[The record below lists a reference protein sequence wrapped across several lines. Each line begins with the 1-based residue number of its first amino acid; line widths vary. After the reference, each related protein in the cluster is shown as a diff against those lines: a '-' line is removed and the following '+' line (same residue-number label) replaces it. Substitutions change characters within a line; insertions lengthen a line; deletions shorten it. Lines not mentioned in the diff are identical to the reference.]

1 MGHVGR
7 RGESAVTDSSSPLVD
22 RVGRR
27 TFLKVLGS
35 AGPAAAAAACSP
47 VPPER
52 IIPFVVPP
60 DDVVP
65 GVATWYASVC
75 GECPAGCGVRVRT
88 REGRAVK
95 VEGNPEHPVNRGGLC
110 VRGQASLQGLY
121 NPDRITGPHRRR
133 VTDAAAGRSVLEPVA
148 WDEAQQDLVGRLQAL
163 YEAGRGD
170 RVALITPPLTGT
182 LGELVSRWSAALGA
196 RWVRYEP
203 FGYEAIRAANERV
216 FGRREVP
223 HYDFARAEMVVSF
236 GADFLETFSSP
247 AGFARD
253 HAGARRVRDGR
264 TTRFVQIEPRLSMT
278 GAGADAWHAVTP
290 RTEGLV
296 AAAMVQVIVSEQR
309 AQGVPAEEAARIGEL
324 VDGVS
329 PEAVS
334 GAAGLSADR
343 IRELARAFSDPALG
357 PGRTLAVGGGV
368 GVSGANATA
377 AQVAVSLLNHVAGNV
392 GSTVDFDAAA
402 TPDPATWA
410 EMQALAEAM
419 RAGEIELAVVHDVNP
434 VFAMPAAADFRG
446 ALAEVPFVAALS
458 SQPDET
464 TAEAD
469 LLLPVH
475 TPLESWGDSNPRRG
489 VWGLMQPTMRP
500 VFDTRH
506 VGDLLIE
513 AARALGGDMTAFLP
527 RRGDFYRYLRDAWEA
542 MQPIPEPAAA
552 ASAADPGAPAADPGA
567 PAAGQDAA
575 PVADA
580 GTPVSGDA
588 AAPVANQDA
597 PAADAGAPV
606 VGAAAAPV
614 VNQDAPAVDQGA
626 PVAGT
631 AAAPAAPEAPAAG
644 QDAAPVA
651 DAGTP
656 ASGDAAAVADP
667 NAPAAEPQEPAAA
680 EAPPPEPPDF
690 ETWWADAL
698 RRGGV
703 TLPVD
708 PVEAALRPGVFD
720 ADLAA
725 GLGAPARRRRLSL
738 VAYPSL
744 HFFDG
749 RSANRPWL
757 QEIPDPL
764 LKTTWGTGIEMTPD
778 TAEALGAEEGQ
789 LVTVA
794 SDHGQVDA
802 SVILNPHLADGV
814 VAIAI
819 GQGHTDFGRYA
830 TGRGVSPMALLD
842 PVPEAPSGGVRWV
855 GTGVDVTPR
864 ELSRPIPRLQRTF
877 DQEGRDLA
885 QAVSLAALAA
895 GDVHPEE
902 HHFSL
907 YPEHEHPVHRWGM
920 AIDLDACNG
929 CNACVAAC
937 YAENNVPVMGADRM
951 RRGRTMSWLR
961 IERFDEPR
969 AGGGG
974 DDVRFL
980 PMLCQHCDHAPCE
993 TVCPVYATY
1002 HTEEG
1007 LNAQIYNRC
1016 VGTRYCSNNCPYKVR
1031 RFNWFMPEFEAPL
1044 QLQLNPDV
1052 TARSD
1057 GVMEKC
1063 TFCVQRIQDGKER
1076 ARDEDRPV
1084 RDGDVSPACAQSCPA
1099 QAIVFGDMN
1108 DPASRVTQLSA
1119 DARAYHALNVFNTR
1133 PAVTYLKKVNRDG

>member
-1 MGHVGR
+1 M
-7 RGESAVTDSSSPLVD
+7 TDSSSPLVD

-75 GECPAGCGVRVRT
+75 GECPAGCGIRVRT

-133 VTDAAAGRSVLEPVA
+133 VTDAEAGRSVLEPVA
-148 WDEAQQDLVGRLQAL
+148 WDEAQQALVERLQAL

-182 LGELVSRWSAALGA
+182 LGELVSSWSAALGA

-216 FGRREVP
+216 FGRAEVP

-236 GADFLETFSSP
+236 GADFLETFGSP

-264 TTRFVQIEPRLSMT
+264 TTQFVQIEPRLSMT
-278 GAGADAWHAVTP
+278 GAGADAWHAVAP
-290 RTEGLV
+290 QTEGLV

-324 VDGVS
+324 VAGVS

-392 GSTVDFDAAA
+392 GSTVDFDAASTVDAA
-402 TPDPATWA
+402 TYA
-410 EMQALAEAM
+410 EMQGLAEAM
-419 RAGEIELAVVHDVNP
+419 RAGEIELAIVHDVNP

-458 SQPDET
+458 SLPDET
-464 TAEAD
+464 TAQAD

-475 TPLESWGDSNPRRG
+475 TSLESWGDSNPRRG

-542 MQPIPEPAAA
+542 MQPVPEPAAA
-552 ASAADPGAPAADPGA
+552 PADP
-567 PAAGQDAA
+567 
-575 PVADA
+575 
-580 GTPVSGDA
+580 S
-588 AAPVANQDA
+588 
-597 PAADAGAPV
+597 
-606 VGAAAAPV
+606 
-614 VNQDAPAVDQGA
+614 
-626 PVAGT
+626 
-631 AAAPAAPEAPAAG
+631 
-644 QDAAPVA
+644 
-651 DAGTP
+651 
-656 ASGDAAAVADP
+656 
-667 NAPAAEPQEPAAA
+667 APAAEPQEPAA

-725 GLGAPARRRRLSL
+725 ELGAPAPRRRLGL

-749 RSANRPWL
+749 RGASRPWL

-764 LKTTWGTGIEMTPD
+764 LKTTWGTGVEMTPD

-802 SVILNPHLADGV
+802 SVIVNPHLADGV

-830 TGRGVSPMALLD
+830 TGRGVNPIALLD
-842 PVPEAPSGGVRWV
+842 PAPEAPSGGVRWV

-864 ELSRPIPRLQRTF
+864 ELSRPIPRLQRNF
-877 DQEGRDLA
+877 DQEGRGLA
-885 QAVSLAALAA
+885 QSVSLAALAA

-907 YPEHEHPVHRWGM
+907 YPEHEHPVHSWGM

-969 AGGGG
+969 TGG
-974 DDVRFL
+974 DGADVRFL

-993 TVCPVYATY
+993 SVCPVYATY
-1002 HTEEG
+1002 HTDEG

-1063 TFCVQRIQDGKER
+1063 SFCIQRIQDGKER

-1119 DARAYHALNVFNTR
+1119 DARAYHALSVFNTR
-1133 PAVTYLKKVNRDG
+1133 PAVTYLKKVDRDA

>member
-7 RGESAVTDSSSPLVD
+7 RGESAVTDSSSPIVD

-133 VTDAAAGRSVLEPVA
+133 VTDAEAGRSVLEPVA
-148 WDEAQQDLVGRLQAL
+148 WEEAQQDLVGRLQAL
-163 YEAGRGD
+163 YESGRGD

-236 GADFLETFSSP
+236 GADFLETFGSP

-278 GAGADAWHAVTP
+278 GAGADAWHAVAP
-290 RTEGLV
+290 HTEGLV

-377 AQVAVSLLNHVAGNV
+377 AQVAVSLLNHVAGNI

-527 RRGDFYRYLRDAWEA
+527 GRGDFYRYLRDAWEA
-542 MQPIPEPAAA
+542 MQPVPEPAAA
-552 ASAADPGAPAADPGA
+552 AP
-567 PAAGQDAA
+567 
-575 PVADA
+575 
-580 GTPVSGDA
+580 
-588 AAPVANQDA
+588 
-597 PAADAGAPV
+597 
-606 VGAAAAPV
+606 
-614 VNQDAPAVDQGA
+614 
-626 PVAGT
+626 
-631 AAAPAAPEAPAAG
+631 
-644 QDAAPVA
+644 
-651 DAGTP
+651 
-656 ASGDAAAVADP
+656 VADP

-720 ADLAA
+720 AALAA
-725 GLGAPARRRRLSL
+725 DLGAPAPRRRLSL

-749 RSANRPWL
+749 RGANRPWL

-1076 ARDEDRPV
+1076 ARDEERPV

-1119 DARAYHALNVFNTR
+1119 DARAYHALSVFNTR
-1133 PAVTYLKKVNRDG
+1133 PAVTYLKKVSRDG

>member
-1 MGHVGR
+1 M
-7 RGESAVTDSSSPLVD
+7 TDPSSSLID

-35 AGPAAAAAACSP
+35 AGPAAAVTACSP

-75 GECPAGCGVRVRT
+75 GECPAGCGIRVRT

-121 NPDRITGPHRRR
+121 NSDRIAGPHRRR
-133 VTDAAAGRSVLEPVA
+133 VTSADAGQSVLEPVA
-148 WDEAQQDLVGRLQAL
+148 WEEARQDLIDRLQAL

-182 LGELVSRWSAALGA
+182 LAGLVSNWSAALGA

-216 FGRREVP
+216 FGRAEVP
-223 HYDFARAEMVVSF
+223 HYDFARAEMVISF
-236 GADFLETFSSP
+236 GADFLETFGSP

-253 HAGARRVRDGR
+253 HAGQRRVRDGR
-264 TTRFVQIEPRLSMT
+264 TTRFVQIEPRLSLT
-278 GAGADAWHAVTP
+278 GAGADAWHAVAP
-290 RTEGLV
+290 QTEGQV

-309 AQGVPAEEAARIGEL
+309 AQGVPADEAARIAEL
-324 VDGVS
+324 VAGAS
-329 PEAVS
+329 PDAVS

-343 IRELARAFSDPALG
+343 IRELAHAFSDPARG

-377 AQVAVSLLNHVAGNV
+377 AHVAVMLLNYVAGNV
-392 GSTVDFDAAA
+392 GATVDFGAASTA
-402 TPDPATWA
+402 DPATCA
-410 EMQALAEAM
+410 DMQALAGAM
-419 RAGEIELAVVHDVNP
+419 RAGEIELAIVHDVNP
-434 VFAMPAAADFRG
+434 VFAMPAAAQFG
-446 ALAEVPFVAALS
+446 QALAEVPFVAALS
-458 SQPDET
+458 SLPDET
-464 TAEAD
+464 TARAD

-475 TPLESWGDSNPRRG
+475 TSLESWGDSNPRRG
-489 VWGLMQPTMRP
+489 VWGLMQPTMQP
-500 VFDTRH
+500 VFDTRP

-513 AARALGGDMTAFLP
+513 VARALGGDMTGYLP
-527 RRGDFYRYLRDAWEA
+527 RRGGFYRYLREAWEA
-542 MQPIPEPAAA
+542 MQPVPEPAPEAPP
-552 ASAADPGAPAADPGA
+552 ADPGAPPADPGA
-567 PAAGQDAA
+567 P
-575 PVADA
+575 PAD
-580 GTPVSGDA
+580 DA
-588 AAPVANQDA
+588 AA
-597 PAADAGAPV
+597 
-606 VGAAAAPV
+606 
-614 VNQDAPAVDQGA
+614 
-626 PVAGT
+626 
-631 AAAPAAPEAPAAG
+631 
-644 QDAAPVA
+644 
-651 DAGTP
+651 
-656 ASGDAAAVADP
+656 
-667 NAPAAEPQEPAAA
+667 
-680 EAPPPEPPDF
+680 PEPPDF
-690 ETWWADAL
+690 EAWWADAL
-698 RRGGV
+698 RRGGI
-703 TLPVD
+703 TLPAA
-708 PVEAALRPGVFD
+708 PVEIALRPGVFD
-720 ADLAA
+720 ADLASDLA
-725 GLGAPARRRRLSL
+725 APAPRRQLSL

-749 RSANRPWL
+749 RGANRPWL

-764 LKTTWGTGIEMTPD
+764 LKTTWGTGVEMTPD
-778 TAEALGAEEGQ
+778 TVQALGAEEGQ

-794 SDHGQVDA
+794 SDHGRVEA
-802 SVILNPHLADGV
+802 SVIVNPHLADGV

-830 TGRGVSPMALLD
+830 TGRGVNPMALLD
-842 PVPEAPSGGVRWV
+842 PAPESSSGGVRWV

-864 ELSRPIPRLQRTF
+864 ALSRPIPRLQRSF

-937 YAENNVPVMGADRM
+937 YAENNVPVMGPDLM

-969 AGGGG
+969 DAGSGA
-974 DDVRFL
+974 DVRFL

-993 TVCPVYATY
+993 TVCPVFATY

-1044 QLQLNPDV
+1044 HLQLNPDV
-1052 TARSD
+1052 TGRSD

-1063 TFCVQRIQDGKER
+1063 TFCIQRIQDGKER

-1084 RDGDVSPACAQSCPA
+1084 RDGDVSPACAQSCPS
-1099 QAIVFGDMN
+1099 QAIVFGDLN
-1108 DPASRVTQLSA
+1108 DPASRVVQLSA
-1119 DARAYHALNVFNTR
+1119 DARAYHALNAFNTR
-1133 PAVTYLKKVNRDG
+1133 PAVTYLKKVNRDA

>member
-1 MGHVGR
+1 MRAPHGPGRVGR
-7 RGESAVTDSSSPLVD
+7 RREGAVTEPSSPLVD

-75 GECPAGCGVRVRT
+75 GECPAGCGIRVRT

-121 NPDRITGPHRRR
+121 NPDRITGPRRRR
-133 VTDAAAGRSVLEPVA
+133 VTDPEAGRSVLEPVA
-148 WDEAQQDLVGRLQAL
+148 WDEAQQALVDRLQAL

-182 LGELVSRWSAALGA
+182 LAGLVSSWTSALGA

-236 GADFLETFSSP
+236 GADFLETFGSP

-253 HAGARRVRDGR
+253 HAGQRRVRDGR

-278 GAGADAWHAVTP
+278 GAGADVWHAVAP
-290 RTEGLV
+290 QTEGLV
-296 AAAMVQVIVSEQR
+296 AAAMVQAIVSEQR
-309 AQGVPAEEAARIGEL
+309 AQGIQPDEAARIGEL
-324 VDGVS
+324 VAGAT

-334 GAAGLSADR
+334 GAAGLPAER
-343 IRELARAFSDPALG
+343 IRELARAFSDPARG

-392 GSTVDFDAAA
+392 GSTVDFGAASTVDAAA
-402 TPDPATWA
+402 YAD
-410 EMQALAEAM
+410 MQGLADAM
-419 RAGEIELAVVHDVNP
+419 RAGEVELAIVHDVNP

-446 ALAEVPFVAALS
+446 AVAGVPFVAALS
-458 SQPDET
+458 SLPDET
-464 TAEAD
+464 TAQAD

-475 TPLESWGDSNPRRG
+475 TALESWGDSNPRRG

-506 VGDLLIE
+506 VGDLLIDV
-513 AARALGGDMTAFLP
+513 ARALGGDMTGYLP
-527 RRGDFYRYLRDAWEA
+527 RRGDYYRYLREAWEA
-542 MQPIPEPAAA
+542 MQPVPEPVAESPAVAQDSTASAETPAAA
-552 ASAADPGAPAADPGA
+552 
-567 PAAGQDAA
+567 DAA
-575 PVADA
+575 TRA
-580 GTPVSGDA
+580 
-588 AAPVANQDA
+588 ANQDA
-597 PAADAGAPV
+597 PPADPLAPP
-606 VGAAAAPV
+606 GDAQAPAAATITPGNPQAPPAEPAAV
-614 VNQDAPAVDQGA
+614 PTDGQDAPPADQPAA
-626 PVAGT
+626 PADPL
-631 AAAPAAPEAPAAG
+631 APAAPAVASGDPQAPAAN
-644 QDAAPVA
+644 QD
-651 DAGTP
+651 T
-656 ASGDAAAVADP
+656 
-667 NAPAAEPQEPAAA
+667 APAAVPPAEPAEPAAPA
-680 EAPPPEPPDF
+680 PEPPDF

-703 TLPVD
+703 TLPVA

-720 ADLAA
+720 ANLAA
-725 GLGAPARRRRLSL
+725 ELGAPAPRRRFSL

-749 RSANRPWL
+749 RGANRPWL

-764 LKTTWGTGIEMTPD
+764 LKTTWGTGVEMTPA
-778 TAEALGAEEGQ
+778 TAEALGAAEGQ

-802 SVILNPHLADGV
+802 SVIVNPHLAEGV

-842 PVPEAPSGGVRWV
+842 PAPETPSGGVRWV

-864 ELSRPIPRLQRTF
+864 ELSRPIPRLQRNF
-877 DQEGRDLA
+877 DQEGRGLA
-885 QAVSLAALAA
+885 QSVSLAALAA
-895 GDVHPEE
+895 GEVHPED

-907 YPEHEHPVHRWGM
+907 YPEHEHPVHSWGM

-969 AGGGG
+969 AGGDGA
-974 DDVRFL
+974 DVRFL

-993 TVCPVYATY
+993 SVCPVYATY
-1002 HTEEG
+1002 HTDEG

-1063 TFCVQRIQDGKER
+1063 SFCVQRIQDGKER

-1119 DARAYHALNVFNTR
+1119 DARAYHALAVFNTR
-1133 PAVTYLKKVNRDG
+1133 PAVTYLKKVNRDA